1 MALDA
6 EARVAG
12 LASGRRVRYDAL
24 VCTAPLDATLR
35 LLGRGAWADALTHS
49 SAHIIGLGIR
59 GRCPHGSKCW
69 LYFPEPDCPFYRA
82 TVFSHY
88 APANCPPP
96 EAPLRTLCL
105 GDGRGA
111 PAGAAAEPGPYWSL
125 MFEVS
130 ESALKPVAQE
140 LTPLGGGL
148 WPAVVAETLAGA
160 VATRMLA
167 ADDQVVSIYHRRA
180 PT

>member
-1 MALDA
+1 MA
-6 EARVAG
+6 
-12 LASGRRVRYDAL
+12 ASSCAHVCLCTQSEGKHRPSKPVRASSMTPAVCAL
-24 VCTAPLDATLR
+24 R
-35 LLGRGAWADALTHS
+35 S

-59 GRCPHGSKCW
+59 GHCPHGSKCW

-88 APANCPPP
+88 APGNCPPADARLP
-96 EAPLRTLCL
+96 TLCL
-105 GDGRGA
+105 GDGRAA
-111 PAGAAAEPGPYWSL
+111 PAGGAAEPGPYWSL

-130 ESALKPVAQE
+130 ESALKPVPQE
-140 LTPLGGGL
+140 LAPLGGGL

-167 ADDQVVSIYHRRA
+167 PDDQVVSIYHRRA
-180 PT
+180 PM